1 MVLRCWAA
9 THGPAAAY
17 SFAIARTAAATAAT
31 AATTRLISNGGF
43 DAPRQVLKLVRLHT
57 QTPGIVPSTLFLI
70 PAFTAVNFSSSP
82 LPVSLPSLVSE
93 IYFMCSSRSV
103 LSGWH

>member
-43 DAPRQVLKLVRLHT
+43 DAPRQLLKLVRLL
-57 QTPGIVPSTLFLI
+57 PSILFLI
-70 PAFTAVNFSSSP
+70 PAFTAINFSSSP

-93 IYFMCSSRSV
+93 TC
-103 LSGWH
+103 